1 MDISLR
7 SLFLTVENQDFLVE
21 KALAADIQCISIS
34 ERAFNGLSTT
44 KSPQPAIAL
53 VECQS
58 KTLEGLI
65 DLHGTILVLEEVSD
79 PGNAGTLIRSAESFG
94 ISGVVLVGGVDP
106 YNPKSVRASAGSLFR
121 VPFAQAEDS
130 QSVLRNLS
138 NSGYLCW
145 AAVPEGGVSPE
156 ALTKDSPIAVV
167 LGNEPRGLNEET
179 VKACEGRLSIPTAG
193 LSDSLNVAV
202 AGSIILYSL
211 SQRH

>member
-1 MDISLR
+1 MYKR
-7 SLFLTVENQDFLVE
+7 Q
-21 KALAADIQCISIS
+21 
-34 ERAFNGLSTT
+34 
-44 KSPQPAIAL
+44 
-53 VECQS
+53 
-58 KTLEGLI
+58 GLI